1 MTTIQKT
8 MAVLGM
14 ATLLVACTDAAKAP
28 AEAAMK
34 AAETAM
40 GDLKGE
46 VLKLAPAE
54 VKAAQDAFTAAKGLI
69 AKEDYKGALAAAG
82 EIPAK
87 VKAALAAAA
96 AKKDA
101 LVKAF
106 NEAIGSLPNMA
117 AAIKSRLDILGQAKK
132 LPAGVDKAGLEKAKE
147 GLAGLESGIAKATE
161 QFKGGAMDEAIAQA
175 GALKAKGMEIMK
187 AIGLSQ

>member
-1 MTTIQKT
+1 MTTTQKLV
-8 MAVLGM
+8 AALGM
-14 ATLLVACTDAAKAP
+14 ATLLSACTDAAKVP

-40 GDLKGE
+40 ADLKGE

-54 VKAAQDAFTAAKGLI
+54 VKAAQDAFAGAKALI

-101 LVKAF
+101 LVKTF
-106 NEAIGSLPNMA
+106 NDAMGSLPNMA
-117 AAIKSRLDILGQAKK
+117 SAIKSRLDILGQAKK
-132 LPAGVDKAGLEKAKE
+132 LPAGIDKAGLEKARE
-147 GLAGLESGIAKATE
+147 GLASLESGIAKAAE

-175 GALKAKGMEIMK
+175 QGLKAKGMEIMK

>member
-1 MTTIQKT
+1 MTTARQLL
-8 MAVLGM
+8 AVVGM

-54 VKAAQDAFTAAKGLI
+54 VKAAQDAFAGAKALV

-106 NEAIGSLPNMA
+106 NEAVASLPNMA
-117 AAIKSRLDILGQAKK
+117 SAIKSRLDILSKAKK
-132 LPAGVDKAGLEKAKE
+132 LPAGLDKAGLEKAKE
-147 GLAGLESGIAKATE
+147 GLAGLEAGIAKATD

-175 GALKAKGMEIMK
+175 QALKAKGTEIMK
-187 AIGLSQ
+187 AIGLGQ